1 MKLHQIAQFAS
12 DLNRVADFYTNHLGG
27 TVLAKFDPPGL
38 LFMKLGE
45 TRVLFEQNATSALLY
60 FRVDDIVAE
69 VARLRGEGVTIE
81 TEPHKIF
88 DDVDGTFGAA
98 NEEEW
103 MAFFRDSEN
112 NLVGLVSRKPSN

>member
-1 MKLHQIAQFAS
+1 VKVHQVAQFAS
-12 DLNRVADFYTNHLGG
+12 DFDRAAAFYGTHLGG
-27 TVLAKFDPPGL
+27 TVLGKFDPPGL
-38 LFMKLGE
+38 LFMKVGE
-45 TRVLFEQNATSALLY
+45 TRILFEQSATSALLY
-60 FRVDDIVAE
+60 FRVDDIDAE

-88 DDVDGTFGAA
+88 DDADGTFGAA